1 MSPGLCACF
10 ILARTVH
17 LLSKVISQPLG
28 KFYNLWFVVVV
39 VVFKV
44 RFRAGEMAQWLKA
57 RLTTKKDIFIFMCIR
72 VLPACISMY
81 FMCAWY
87 L

>member
-1 MSPGLCACF
+1 
-10 ILARTVH
+10 VH

-57 RLTTKKDIFIFMCIR
+57 RLTTKKDIFIFMCIFYLH
-72 VLPACISMY
+72 VY
-81 FMCAWY
+81 VCAQCVCVCVCVCVC
-87 L
+87 